1 MASHLTVTTAG
12 NSGVAPKAF
21 NASAP
26 SDTGNSA
33 ADVFAALLGAEAE
46 AAASKPTGVKAD
58 LVVDGLPEIPLEKP
72 DTTPDAIAAAIDAV
86 VPIQGASATPALA
99 DVIDG
104 LSALR
109 TALQNG
115 ELPSADDMAKLT
127 KALDALADA
136 LGVSL
141 DSLPSVDELAAMAAR
156 PLPEGASMGA
166 QLQAALAPTAQDLLG
181 AATAKTATDP
191 AAAEQLKALGEKLAA
206 LLQGLEAD
214 SAATAKL
221 DALTKDSAAA
231 DADLQAVLAKLAK
244 SATVAETVASTQTFV
259 PPKLETSEPALTGKT
274 ADAGAVTAADTET
287 ADPVVQTTPSD
298 QSGDDTPDNSEK
310 PKDSKIAAAP
320 VTMQSADSTPDPRNA
335 AQAGIHAATRIEAAV
350 APRAIVAGYQTSQQQ
365 LNLPQIAFELVRQV
379 NDGNSRFQMR
389 LDPPELGKIDVRL
402 DIDKSGQVT
411 ARLTVEKAET
421 LDLMQR
427 DQRGLEKALQQAGLD
442 SSKTNLEFSLKQNSS
457 GQQGQGNSDRQP
469 FFGGDLAEVEDTP
482 PPQINLYRASLS
494 ASGVNIIA

>member
-26 SDTGNSA
+26 SDAGSSA

-58 LVVDGLPEIPLEKP
+58 LVVDGLPEVPLEKP
-72 DTTPDAIAAAIDAV
+72 DTTPDAIAAAIDAI
-86 VPIQGASATPALA
+86 VPIQDASAAPALA

-141 DSLPSVDELAAMAAR
+141 DSLPSVDELAAMAAK
-156 PLPEGASMGA
+156 PLPEGAGIGA
-166 QLQAALAPTAQDLLG
+166 QLQAALAPAAQDLLG

-221 DALTKDSAAA
+221 NALTKDSAAL
-231 DADLQAVLAKLAK
+231 DADLQAALAKLAK
-244 SATVAETVASTQTFV
+244 SASVAETAASTQSFV

-274 ADAGAVTAADTET
+274 ADASAVTADTET

-298 QSGDDTPDNSEK
+298 QSGDDTPDPREK
-310 PKDSKIAAAP
+310 PKDSKIAAP

-335 AQAGIHAATRIEAAV
+335 AQVGIHAATRIEAAV

-379 NDGNSRFQMR
+379 NDGNTRFQMR

-402 DIDKSGQVT
+402 DIDRSGQVT

-469 FFGGDLAEVEDTP
+469 FFGGDLAAEVEDTP